1 MDSFTSYIKASKLW
15 QGKIHESL
23 VINNLKMKG
32 KPDDAIKVLNRYRG
46 NIVIINLLET
56 FAPYDFMII
65 NLQYIIN
72 L

>member
-1 MDSFTSYIKASKLW
+1 M
-15 QGKIHESL
+15 
-23 VINNLKMKG
+23 INDLKMKG